1 MPNNKINLSG
11 GSLTLE
17 QLDAIFKTIPQEF
30 DVVDENDTIVWSSM
44 NEGRL
49 FERTTANLGKNVL
62 DVHAKKSKPH
72 VKRVLEQMHN
82 NERKSLSINLWSKRW
97 SKNQPINVSFYS
109 LHNESGDY
117 IGCVEVTQP
126 TKDYQWKWRRLKNF
140 LHIIFKKR

>member
-62 DVHAKKSKPH
+62 DVHAEKSKPH
-72 VKRVLEQMHN
+72 
-82 NERKSLSINLWSKRW
+82 
-97 SKNQPINVSFYS
+97 
-109 LHNESGDY
+109 
-117 IGCVEVTQP
+117 
-126 TKDYQWKWRRLKNF
+126 
-140 LHIIFKKR
+140 